1 MNSCPESADAAF
13 GDLGDTGRAY
23 TVKAFIDRAFVVNA
37 FIGRAFIDRAYT
49 GRTQAL
55 TGAQNIE
62 SL

>member
-1 MNSCPESADAAF
+1 MLLF
-13 GDLGDTGRAY
+13 WGLGDTGRAY

-37 FIGRAFIDRAYT
+37 FVGRAFIDRAYT

-55 TGAQNIE
+55 AGAQNIE

>member
-1 MNSCPESADAAF
+1 MNSCPESADAALW
-13 GDLGDTGRAY
+13 GLGDTGRAY